1 MKRQAMMFG
10 CLATLIGLAV
20 GCESVPSADV
30 LDVRVIDQTEQG
42 GRVIMEVDV
51 INPNDFP
58 LPMPTADY
66 TVTVEGV
73 GTFTFDGV
81 IPLVVMPVQGT
92 QTLELPAAYSTTEP
106 LAGKPFTASGTIY
119 YDPPGEFR
127 AFLKESGFPLP
138 DVEFSREGT
147 VE

>member
-1 MKRQAMMFG
+1 MMRHAMMFG
-10 CLATLIGLAV
+10 CLGLLMALAV
-20 GCESVPSADV
+20 GCEAVPSADV
-30 LDVRVIDQTEQG
+30 LDVRVVDQTEQG

-51 INPNDFP
+51 FNPNDFP

-66 TVTVEGV
+66 KVTIQDAGS
-73 GTFTFDGV
+73 FTFNGV
-81 IPLVVMPVQGT
+81 IPLVVMPMQGT
-92 QTLELPAAYSTTEP
+92 QTLQLPAAYSTDVP
-106 LAGKPFTASGTIY
+106 LAGKSFTARGTIY

-138 DVEFSREGT
+138 DVTFSREGT